1 MQFYFFLNQAFDYGN
16 KLSYYEKMGLTTHK
30 HTYQTTK

>member
-1 MQFYFFLNQAFDYGN
+1 MQFYFFLNQAFDDGN